1 MINFFIEAN
10 FNLNS
15 KKHIKKLI
23 DFILIKENV
32 KIKYINFIFCDDNFL
47 LKINNKFLGHD
58 FYTDVISFNYSS
70 NQIEGEIYISISR
83 VLDNAITYN
92 TDENVELVRVIVHG
106 LLHLCGYNDKN
117 HEEKKSMKLKEDEYM
132 NKYFNNFVPRGT

>member
-10 FNLNS
+10 FNFKN

-23 DFILIKENV
+23 DFILIRENV

-83 VLDNAITYN
+83 VLDNSITYN

-117 HEEKKSMKLKEDEYM
+117 HEEKKTMKLKEDEYM

>member
-1 MINFFIEAN
+1 MVNFFIETN
-10 FNLNS
+10 FNLKS

-23 DFILIKENV
+23 DFILIKENI
-32 KIKYINFIFCDDNFL
+32 KIKYINVIFCDDNFL
-47 LKINNKFLGHD
+47 LKINNKFLDHD

-83 VLDNAITYN
+83 VLDNSITYN

>member
-1 MINFFIEAN
+1 MD
-10 FNLNS
+10 NS
-15 KKHIKKLI
+15 
-23 DFILIKENV
+23 
-32 KIKYINFIFCDDNFL
+32 
-47 LKINNKFLGHD
+47 
-58 FYTDVISFNYSS
+58 
-70 NQIEGEIYISISR
+70 
-83 VLDNAITYN
+83 ITYN

>member
-10 FNLNS
+10 FNFKS
-15 KKHIKKLI
+15 KKHIRKLI

-83 VLDNAITYN
+83 VLDNSITYN

-117 HEEKKSMKLKEDEYM
+117 HEEKKTMKLKEDEYM

>member
-10 FNLNS
+10 FNFKN

>member
-10 FNLNS
+10 FNFKN

-23 DFILIKENV
+23 DFILIRENV

>member
-1 MINFFIEAN
+1 MINFFIETN
-10 FNLNS
+10 FNLKS

-23 DFILIKENV
+23 DFILIKENI
-32 KIKYINFIFCDDNFL
+32 KIKYINVIFCDDNFL
-47 LKINNKFLGHD
+47 LKINNKFLDHD

-70 NQIEGEIYISISR
+70 SQIEGEIYISISR
-83 VLDNAITYN
+83 VLDNSRTYN
-92 TDENVELVRVIVHG
+92 TDENVELIRVIVHG

-117 HEEKKSMKLKEDEYM
+117 HEEKKSMKLKEDEYI

>member
-10 FNLNS
+10 FNFKN

-23 DFILIKENV
+23 DFVLIKENV

>member
-10 FNLNS
+10 FNLKR

-23 DFILIKENV
+23 DFMLIKENV

-47 LKINNKFLGHD
+47 LKINNKFLDHD

-70 NQIEGEIYISISR
+70 SQIEGEIYISISR
-83 VLDNAITYN
+83 VLDNSRTYN
-92 TDENVELVRVIVHG
+92 TDENVELIRVIVHG
-106 LLHLCGYNDKN
+106 VLHLCGYNDKN
-117 HEEKKSMKLKEDEYM
+117 YGEKKSMKLKEDEYI

>member
-10 FNLNS
+10 FNFKS
-15 KKHIKKLI
+15 KKHIRKLI

-70 NQIEGEIYISISR
+70 NQIEGEI
-83 VLDNAITYN
+83 
-92 TDENVELVRVIVHG
+92 
-106 LLHLCGYNDKN
+106 
-117 HEEKKSMKLKEDEYM
+117 KSMKLKEDEYI